1 MFGYIRPFRPEMKC
15 KDFDLYNATYCGL
28 CHCLRQRYGWV
39 APMFLT
45 YDFTFLALLLWEPES
60 TFAPCQGRCH
70 ANPFRRKPMCQNS
83 AALELAADESVILT
97 YWKLKDAVQDDKGW
111 KRAAA
116 GLLAVSLRPAYGKAK
131 KLRPAF
137 DQNVQTC
144 LKRLTILEKENC
156 TSLDRAA
163 DTFAQLLCAAAEEH
177 RDKRILE
184 QLLYHVGRWIYLVD
198 AQDDLQ
204 EDQQAGRYNPIL
216 ARYGSNRDS
225 EALELTLSH
234 SLELAGA
241 AFQLGEFGCRAPV
254 LENILYLGLP
264 LIQKAVFNGSWAQLK
279 KQKVWSRN

>member
-1 MFGYIRPFRPEMKC
+1 
-15 KDFDLYNATYCGL
+15 
-28 CHCLRQRYGWV
+28 
-39 APMFLT
+39 
-45 YDFTFLALLLWEPES
+45 
-60 TFAPCQGRCH
+60 
-70 ANPFRRKPMCQNS
+70 MCQNS

-111 KRAAA
+111 KRAVA
-116 GLLAVSLRPAYGKAK
+116 GLLALSLKPAYCKAK

-144 LKRLTILEKENC
+144 LNRLAILEEENC
-156 TSLDRAA
+156 TSLDRTA
-163 DTFAQLLCAAAEEH
+163 DTFAQLLCAAAEGH
-177 RDKRILE
+177 RDRRILE

-204 EDQQAGRYNPIL
+204 EDQRAARYNPIL
-216 ARYGSNRDS
+216 ARYGANSDS
-225 EALELTLSH
+225 EALELTLFH

-241 AFQLGEFGCRAPV
+241 AFQLGEFGCRTPV

-279 KQKVWSRN
+279 KQKVWSRH